1 MGREGLAMAI
11 TLEGIQNVNKRIQ
24 KIKIKGKDYATVA
37 ARVQAFRELCPD
49 GLIHAEI
56 ISINDGVV
64 LMQAQVKDENGKL
77 LATGYAQE
85 KENASMINKT
95 SYIENCETS
104 AVGRALA
111 MLGLGSEEN
120 IASSQEVY
128 AAQAQQAQMENSAPQ
143 AEDHA
148 NEMCNEIDLASLE
161 ALTKKAFPGK
171 SMEQVYNSWP
181 NITKAQYAAAI
192 DVIRK
197 LQEARSGNKGKD
209 NANNASVS

>member
-1 MGREGLAMAI
+1 MI
-11 TLEGIQNVNKRIQ
+11 TLEGIQSVNKRIQ

-128 AAQAQQAQMENSAPQ
+128 AAQAQQAQMENT
-143 AEDHA
+143 EDHA
-148 NEMCNEIDLASLE
+148 KEMCSEIDLASLE

-171 SMEQVYNSWP
+171 SMEQVYNGWP